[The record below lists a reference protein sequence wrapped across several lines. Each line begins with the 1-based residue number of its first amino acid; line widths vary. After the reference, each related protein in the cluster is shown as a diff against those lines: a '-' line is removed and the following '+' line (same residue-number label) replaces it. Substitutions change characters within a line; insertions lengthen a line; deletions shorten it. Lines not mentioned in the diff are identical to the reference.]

1 MGRETVFLHLQQ
13 EEEQEEELG
22 WSQATRPTR
31 TTLSPSA
38 QVASQ
43 RIGPAWRKP
52 QTLLT
57 AATACRPTNFL
68 SLLLFR
74 TERQAVSSQVPRPTI
89 LSRLCHDIKLIQTN
103 EWTFSCLTKIRDPW
117 YMHHK
122 YRNHDF
128 CQAQASLLSHYCSFC
143 HLSID
148 MTVHSL

>member
-1 MGRETVFLHLQQ
+1 MHLLCIPLLVFFLWEKERGGGGWGPEEDSEMGRETVFLHLQQ

-22 WSQATRPTR
+22 WSQTTRPTR

-38 QVASQ
+38 QAASQ

-74 TERQAVSSQVPRPTI
+74 TER
-89 LSRLCHDIKLIQTN
+89 
-103 EWTFSCLTKIRDPW
+103 
-117 YMHHK
+117 
-122 YRNHDF
+122 
-128 CQAQASLLSHYCSFC
+128 
-143 HLSID
+143 
-148 MTVHSL
+148 

>member
-1 MGRETVFLHLQQ
+1 MGPEEDSEMAREAVFLHLQQ

-22 WSQATRPTR
+22 WSQTTRPTR

-57 AATACRPTNFL
+57 AAMACHTDPGSATNFL

-74 TERQAVSSQVPRPTI
+74 TER
-89 LSRLCHDIKLIQTN
+89 
-103 EWTFSCLTKIRDPW
+103 
-117 YMHHK
+117 
-122 YRNHDF
+122 
-128 CQAQASLLSHYCSFC
+128 
-143 HLSID
+143 
-148 MTVHSL
+148 